1 MKTSF
6 DQHVR
11 PVSNVRSWQNVLTVC
26 RVTIDQLDPIPIYE
40 QLAQIIRE
48 RIKAGDL
55 EERHVVPSESSLQQE
70 HGIARGSVRR
80 AMEVL
85 REEGWVVTIQGRGTF
100 VAPKVAWPER

>member
-1 MKTSF
+1 M
-6 DQHVR
+6 R
-11 PVSNVRSWQNVLTVC
+11 
-26 RVTIDQLDPIPIYE
+26 IDQLDPTPIYE
-40 QLAQIIRE
+40 QLARIIRK

-55 EERHVVPSESSLQQE
+55 EERQLVPSESSLQQE

-100 VAPKVAWPER
+100 VAPRAHWPQDG

>member
-1 MKTSF
+1 M
-6 DQHVR
+6 
-11 PVSNVRSWQNVLTVC
+11 
-26 RVTIDQLDPIPIYE
+26 TIDQLDPTPIYE
-40 QLAQIIRE
+40 QLARIIRD

-55 EERHVVPSESSLQQE
+55 EERQVVPSESSLQQE

-100 VAPKVAWPER
+100 VAPKGTWPER

>member
-1 MKTSF
+1 M
-6 DQHVR
+6 
-11 PVSNVRSWQNVLTVC
+11 
-26 RVTIDQLDPIPIYE
+26 TIDQLDPTPIYE

-55 EERHVVPSESSLQQE
+55 KERRLVPSESSLQQE

-85 REEGWVVTIQGRGTF
+85 RGEGWVVTIQGRGTF
-100 VAPKVAWPER
+100 VTPMDAWPEKR